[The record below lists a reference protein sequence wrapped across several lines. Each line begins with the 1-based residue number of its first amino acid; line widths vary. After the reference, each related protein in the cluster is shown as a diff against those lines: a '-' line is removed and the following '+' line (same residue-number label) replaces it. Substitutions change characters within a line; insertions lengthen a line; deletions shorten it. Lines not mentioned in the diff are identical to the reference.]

1 MNEKQG
7 IDGRWFNPPPEFQT
21 GREAEICSNNGR
33 IGKLR
38 GNSDEKRLVDTSN
51 LHLLVC
57 PAIPK

>member
-7 IDGRWFNPPPEFQT
+7 IDDRWSNPPEVQT
-21 GREAEICSNNGR
+21 GREAEICSSNGR